1 IINHSGG
8 RQGEGVMDSSV
19 ISDLLIGGILRGG
32 MYVLMAMGLSLVF
45 GVMKIPNFAH
55 GEFYMIGAYLCY
67 FSVAVWHLPVPLAI
81 VIAAIGAFAI
91 GAVIEKATFYPLR
104 KRSQSDWVLNSFL
117 VTAGLSFVLQNLAQ
131 AWLGVTF
138 KGVPQLWGGTLAIG
152 GMHIS
157 LDRVIAFVIAMVT
170 VVVFWLF
177 LKKTKIGS
185 AIRAVSEHETGAKLM
200 GIDLNTIHTLTF
212 ALSCMLAAIA
222 GAALLSIIPASPFMG
237 LQPLYK
243 SWFVVILVGLGNI
256 EATIVGGFMV
266 GLIEMLASYKFGAG
280 YQDVIS
286 LSIIILVLL
295 LKPSGLFG
303 KKLKV

>member
-1 IINHSGG
+1 
-8 RQGEGVMDSSV
+8 MDSAV
-19 ISDLLIGGILRGG
+19 VSDILIGGVLRGG

-67 FSVAVWHLPVPLAI
+67 FSVAVWGLPAPVAI
-81 VIAAIGAFAI
+81 IVAALGAFMIGAI
-91 GAVIEKATFYPLR
+91 IERITFYPLR
-104 KRSQSDWVLNSFL
+104 KRSQGNWILNSFL

-131 AWLGVTF
+131 GWLGVTF
-138 KGVPQLWGGTLAIG
+138 RGVPQLWGGTLAIG

-157 LDRVIAFVIAMVT
+157 MDRVMAFGIAMSTVT
-170 VVVFWLF
+170 VFWLF
-177 LKKTKIGS
+177 LKKTKTGS

-200 GIDLNTIHTLTF
+200 GINLNTIHTLTF

-256 EATIVGGFMV
+256 EAVIIGGFMV
-266 GLIEMLASYKFGAG
+266 GIIEMVASYNFGAG
-280 YQDVIS
+280 FQDVIS

-295 LKPSGLFG
+295 FKPSGLFG